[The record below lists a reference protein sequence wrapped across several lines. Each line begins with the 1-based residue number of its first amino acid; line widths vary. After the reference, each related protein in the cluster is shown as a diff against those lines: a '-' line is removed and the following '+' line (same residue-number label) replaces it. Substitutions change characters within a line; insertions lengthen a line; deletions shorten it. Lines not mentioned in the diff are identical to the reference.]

1 MTVKCS
7 KKKDCEHVLKA
18 ENDLRNR
25 NTAKVDV
32 STGSVKIKFQENS
45 TQIYNFHLQDF
56 KKYIP
61 EIELEHL

>member
-25 NTAKVDV
+25 NTAKVDA

-45 TQIYNFHLQDF
+45 TQIYNFHL
-56 KKYIP
+56 
-61 EIELEHL
+61 